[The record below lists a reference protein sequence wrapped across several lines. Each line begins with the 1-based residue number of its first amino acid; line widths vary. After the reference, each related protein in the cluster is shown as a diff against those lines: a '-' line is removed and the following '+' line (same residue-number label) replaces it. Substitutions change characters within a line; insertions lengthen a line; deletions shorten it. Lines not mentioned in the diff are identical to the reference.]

1 MNAGDHLVA
10 TALLKDKM
18 EAKRCA
24 ILNAALALF
33 AKHGFE
39 GTPVPDI
46 ASKAKVAAGTIY
58 RYFPSKEALV
68 NVLYRTWKKDF
79 LTAMALD
86 FPEDSPPREQ
96 FRHLWNSMRAFQL
109 DSPKAF
115 HFLEMHFHAP
125 YLDQASLAVE
135 DDVME
140 FVRTFVRSAQASG
153 ALRALDPDVV
163 IAIVFGAF
171 VNIVKQ
177 QAIGR
182 LEVTDQVMDDAEDCL
197 WKALQK

>member
-1 MNAGDHLVA
+1 MA

-33 AKHGFE
+33 AKHGFD

-46 ASKAKVAAGTIY
+46 AAKAKVAAGTIY

-79 LTAMALD
+79 MTALAHE
-86 FPEDSPPREQ
+86 FPSDGTPRAQ
-96 FRHLWNSMRAFQL
+96 FRHLWTAMRAFQL

-125 YLDQASLAVE
+125 YLDQQSLAVE
-135 DDVME
+135 DEVME
-140 FVRTFVRSAQASG
+140 FVRGFVRSAQRSG
-153 ALRALDPDVV
+153 ALRSVDPDIV
-163 IAIVFGAF
+163 IAMVFGAF

-182 LEVTDQVMDDAEDCL
+182 LEVSEQMLDDAEECL
-197 WKALQK
+197 WNALKS

>member
-1 MNAGDHLVA
+1 MA

-46 ASKAKVAAGTIY
+46 AAKAKVAAGTIY

-68 NVLYRTWKKDF
+68 NVLYRTWKRDF
-79 LTAMALD
+79 LTAVAQD
-86 FPEDSPPREQ
+86 FPAEGAPREQ
-96 FRHLWNSMRAFQL
+96 FRHLWNAMRDFQL

-135 DDVME
+135 DEVME
-140 FVRTFVRSAQASG
+140 FVRTYVRSAQRAG
-153 ALRALDPDVV
+153 AIRALDPDVV

-171 VNIVKQ
+171 VSLVKQ

-182 LEVTDQVMDDAEDCL
+182 LDVTGSVMEEAEECL
-197 WKALQK
+197 WKSIENPSQAT